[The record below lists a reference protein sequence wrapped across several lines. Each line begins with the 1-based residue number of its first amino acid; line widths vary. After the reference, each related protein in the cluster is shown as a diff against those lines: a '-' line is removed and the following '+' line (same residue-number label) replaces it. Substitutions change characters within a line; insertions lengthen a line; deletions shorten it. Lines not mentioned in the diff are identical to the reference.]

1 MGGDISA
8 SQINEDIK
16 AKILISIAETLKL
29 SPDLLRIVSI
39 SDARRRMLAVNVKVE
54 ATVASEETAWA
65 VANKTVDV
73 ALAVTSVANEEGLST
88 TVEAISSVRP
98 APTPPPSP
106 PLSPPQP
113 PSSAPSPPLKPP
125 GPPLPSPPPP
135 PPPSPPPPGS
145 SNTVAIAGAGGGA
158 ATVFVVLALGVWF
171 YRRRSW
177 AHKDAEPQDSNALA
191 AGPPSSTMVVT
202 PEKAATAPDIDEGES
217 HAAEIEPVQ
226 APVTEEKKAMDE
238 HGAGVGYVR
247 EDDFVREEAAASKT
261 DSTQGYV
268 REEAAASK
276 THDTQDYV
284 REDDYVRKDEAVA
297 GDVENEDN
305 VRGEVTEEAQQRERE
320 VNEEREEAAKL
331 VGWISPAEQMAAAAA
346 AAEEER
352 LAEEA
357 KKREKEE
364 AEAAMAAAAAAEE
377 EARQREEAKLRE
389 KAAKKE
395 RHEKETEKFAERFK
409 AMNASASKD
418 QGGAAGG
425 GWMKRLFGSW
435 SSPSQPGERAPA
447 EGIPLDAFS
456 RHPAETPAMEAGA
469 SEAIS
474 PTRPPDSAPQ
484 FLPISPTAEEDLV
497 QDKILLGDE
506 AAALERDKRQAAL
519 IMDQMRRKGELKL
532 TGEVGL
538 DLSLVDVSED
548 NAEAQNDLR
557 HALAFKVL
565 LRVCLHVFE
574 LEPPCLFL
582 PLNADIALYR
592 MPDKNLPRHQHQ
604 HEPPLDCN
612 NVLQPQEIAEIRR
625 LQSDGLCLHRLQQ
638 RRSRHPKRMI
648 PLKLVCGRCNP
659 NRCRL
664 DPTLQRQPFC
674 AGPAAAVVP
683 EVAVVVK
690 RRRRRRPRRQR

>member
-8 SQINEDIK
+8 SQINENIK
-16 AKILISIAETLKL
+16 ATILTSIAKTLKL
-29 SPDLLRIVSI
+29 SRSLLRIVSI
-39 SDARRRMLAVNVKVE
+39 SDARRRMLAVNVEVE
-54 ATVASEETAWA
+54 ATVASEEIALV
-65 VANKTVDV
+65 VANQTVDV
-73 ALAVTSVANEEGLST
+73 ALAVTSAANEKGLST

-98 APTPPPSP
+98 APTPPPSLP
-106 PLSPPQP
+106 PSPPQP
-113 PSSAPSPPLKPP
+113 PSSASSPPRPVVKPP
-125 GPPLPSPPPP
+125 QPGPALPSPPPP
-135 PPPSPPPPGS
+135 PPGS
-145 SNTVAIAGAGGGA
+145 SDTVAIAGAGGGA

-171 YRRRSW
+171 YRRRSR

-191 AGPPSSTMVVT
+191 VGPPSSTMVVT
-202 PEKAATAPDIDEGES
+202 PEEAATAPDNDEMEVEES
-217 HAAEIEPVQ
+217 DMPTVIVSAAQTLGPHVVNMYQSENRAAEIEPVQ

-261 DSTQGYV
+261 YSTQGNV

-284 REDDYVRKDEAVA
+284 REDDYVRKDEACHKAVA
-297 GDVENEDN
+297 DDVESEDN
-305 VRGEVTEEAQQRERE
+305 VRGEVTVEAQQRERE

-364 AEAAMAAAAAAEE
+364 AEAAMAAAAAAEQ
-377 EARQREEAKLRE
+377 EARQREEVKLRE

-409 AMNASASKD
+409 TMHASASKD

-435 SSPSQPGERAPA
+435 SSPSQPDERAPA
-447 EGIPLDAFS
+447 EGIPVDAFS
-456 RHPAETPAMEAGA
+456 RHPAETPALEVGA
-469 SEAIS
+469 SGAIS
-474 PTRPPDSAPQ
+474 PTRHPDSAPQ
-484 FLPISPTAEEDLV
+484 FLPISPTAETNLV
-497 QDKILLGDE
+497 EDKILLGDE

-565 LRVCLHVFE
+565 LCVCLHVFE
-574 LEPPCLFL
+574 LE
-582 PLNADIALYR
+582 
-592 MPDKNLPRHQHQ
+592 
-604 HEPPLDCN
+604 
-612 NVLQPQEIAEIRR
+612 
-625 LQSDGLCLHRLQQ
+625 LHY
-638 RRSRHPKRMI
+638 
-648 PLKLVCGRCNP
+648 LVCPWTLTLLCTECPTKIRQGTNIST
-659 NRCRL
+659 NRLWTATTCFSPRSSRKSAVYS
-664 DPTLQRQPFC
+664 PTGYVSTGSIS
-674 AGPAAAVVP
+674 AGAAIQSA
-683 EVAVVVK
+683 
-690 RRRRRRPRRQR
+690 